1 MYLLLVPIAWLF
13 VVVLMALAEAMS
25 PQGTV
30 LGATFT
36 FVLYGLLPLGIVMY
50 ILGTP
55 ARKQA
60 RARSEAEA
68 EASTRDGHG
77 GGHAPG
83 GPAAGVAAE
92 REEG

>member
-30 LGATFT
+30 LGAAFT

-55 ARKQA
+55 ARKRA
-60 RARSEAEA
+60 RALRDA
-68 EASTRDGHG
+68 EASAHDGHG
-77 GGHAPG
+77 GGHAAG
-83 GPAAGVAAE
+83 GPVAGVAAE
-92 REEG
+92 REER

>member
-30 LGATFT
+30 LGAAFT

-55 ARKQA
+55 ARKRA
-60 RARSEAEA
+60 RARREA
-68 EASTRDGHG
+68 EASAHDGHG